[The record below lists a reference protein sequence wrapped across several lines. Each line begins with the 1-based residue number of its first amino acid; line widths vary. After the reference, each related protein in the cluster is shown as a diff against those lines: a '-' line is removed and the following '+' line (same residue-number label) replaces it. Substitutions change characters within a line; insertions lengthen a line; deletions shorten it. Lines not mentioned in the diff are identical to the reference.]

1 MQKIRILVI
10 APYEGLADAVSAIAH
25 ERQDV
30 EITVEVGDLD
40 KGKKIAMGLAHSNY
54 DIILSRGGTAELIR
68 SAVDLPV
75 AEISIS
81 GYDILRTIKLAQN
94 YSGKFAIAGFS
105 PITENAT

>member
-40 KGKKIAMGLAHSNY
+40 KGKKLPW
-54 DIILSRGGTAELIR
+54 
-68 SAVDLPV
+68 DLPT
-75 AEISIS
+75 AIM
-81 GYDILRTIKLAQN
+81 ILFFPVEVLRN
-94 YSGKFAIAGFS
+94 
-105 PITENAT
+105 